1 MITNKSV
8 VFFIVLFFCVAFVVS
23 AQEGPRLSHRF
34 SWTADE
40 YAMRYQVVI
49 EREEEGVY
57 NTVLREFTN
66 EAFIVFSLPVGN
78 YRLQVTPYD
87 FLDLPGPRT
96 SWWYFRV
103 VAGAGQRLEI
113 QDAAASEI
121 HTNIYLGIFAEV
133 LGYTRDNVAYG
144 GGITAGGSYNGM
156 GFGLHFLYAQ
166 DTEGFVFFEVLG
178 HFRWYFA
185 QLKDNNGLFVQLEG
199 GVVFYSYERFD
210 TLDNILASIGLRAG
224 WRIPLGEKWFIE
236 PGIRGGFPYLIGAGF
251 YAGIKF

>member
-1 MITNKSV
+1 MIINRHKLLF
-8 VFFIVLFFCVAFVVS
+8 VFFLFFLVLVVS
-23 AQEGPRLSHRF
+23 AQEARLSHRF
-34 SWTADE
+34 TWTADE
-40 YAMRYQVVI
+40 YAMRYLVVI
-49 EREEEGVY
+49 EREEDGVFRI
-57 NTVLREFTN
+57 VLREFTN
-66 EAFIVFSLPVGN
+66 EAFIVFSLPAGN

-121 HTNIYLGIFAEV
+121 HTGIYLGIFAEV
-133 LGYTRDNVAYG
+133 LGYTRDNFAYG
-144 GGITAGGSYNGM
+144 GGITVGGSYNGM
-156 GFGLHFLYAQ
+156 GFGLHLLYAQ
-166 DTEGFVFFEVLG
+166 DAENFVFFEVLG

-185 QLKDNNGLFVQLEG
+185 QIKDNNGLFVQLEG

-210 TLDNILASIGLRAG
+210 TLDNILASAGLRAG

-236 PGIRGGFPYLIGAGF
+236 PSIRGGYPYLIGAGF